1 MSDATGGNTASV
13 ALVLDSLRRGQ
24 PAGAA
29 GRTAGDQADA
39 VVRDVHRV
47 LGAGDLVVTHST
59 IPGPDGPSAVAFD
72 LWRVA
77 DGAIAERWGDSEPW
91 ADETANGHTQI
102 DGLTTIDRNADT
114 AATAS
119 VIEQT
124 VRTILVENDFS
135 DLERYLAGDD
145 YVQHNPRFAD
155 GVSGLAAALGELAKQ
170 GITMQYS
177 EITHVVADGDF
188 AYTRSLGRFGD
199 AAFVFHDLFRVSD
212 GLVVEHWDVI
222 AAVGE

>member
-1 MSDATGGNTASV
+1 MSDATGANAASV
-13 ALVLDSLRRGQ
+13 ALVLDSLQRGQ
-24 PAGAA
+24 PAGPE

-39 VVRDVHRV
+39 GPRDVHRV
-47 LGAGDLVVTHST
+47 LASGDLVVTHST

-77 DGAIAERWGDSEPW
+77 EGAVAEHWGDSQPW
-91 ADETANGHTQI
+91 ADETANDHTQI
-102 DGLTTIDRNADT
+102 DGPTTIDRNVDT

-124 VRTILVENDFS
+124 VRTILVQNDFS
-135 DLERYLAGDD
+135 DLERYLAGDE

-170 GITMQYS
+170 GIKMQYS

-199 AAFVFHDLFRVSD
+199 GPFVFHDLFRVSN
-212 GLVVEHWDVI
+212 GRAVEHWDVI
-222 AAVGE
+222 AAAGE

>member
-13 ALVLDSLRRGQ
+13 ALVLD
-24 PAGAA
+24 
-29 GRTAGDQADA
+29 QADA
-39 VVRDVHRV
+39 RLLDVHR
-47 LGAGDLVVTHST
+47 LLAAGDLVVTHST
-59 IPGPDGPSAVAFD
+59 IPRPDGPSAVAFD

-77 DGAIAERWGDSEPW
+77 DGAIAEHWGDSQPW

-102 DGLTTIDRNADT
+102 DGPTTIDRDADT

-145 YVQHNPRFAD
+145 YIQHNPRFAD
-155 GVSGLAAALGELAKQ
+155 GVSGLSAALGGAAQQ
-170 GITMQYS
+170 GVPREES
-177 EITHVVADGDF
+177 EST
-188 AYTRSLGRFGD
+188 
-199 AAFVFHDLFRVSD
+199 
-212 GLVVEHWDVI
+212 
-222 AAVGE
+222 